1 MPQCAAVRNK
11 TSFDQC
17 PSDALKGV
25 NLCGRHARAK
35 DPILWVTRNQP
46 KILRFTKV
54 QALYRGWCVRKVLS
68 LAGPGVLKRKDCVN
82 DEELVT
88 TESKDR
94 QHPFEYFGL
103 EEAGKVWWFD
113 FGTLWE
119 WSIRSVTP
127 TNPYTKMP
135 IDHSVLA
142 RLRRLHLHRRRNRM
156 NVPAPSK
163 DMRENITRR
172 WTVLTHIFRS
182 YGFEDVHPEQFA
194 NLTHTHIRTMFRIFM
209 DDLELMPKPN
219 HRIIALCSK
228 GWLSNNQSNLG
239 YMINSLNLLTIGLTD
254 SRSYDIVFLL
264 LSALYRC

>member
-17 PSDALKGV
+17 LSNALKGV

-194 NLTHTHIRTMFRIFM
+194 NLTHTHIRIMFRIFM

>member
-1 MPQCAAVRNK
+1 
-11 TSFDQC
+11 
-17 PSDALKGV
+17 
-25 NLCGRHARAK
+25 
-35 DPILWVTRNQP
+35 
-46 KILRFTKV
+46 
-54 QALYRGWCVRKVLS
+54 
-68 LAGPGVLKRKDCVN
+68 
-82 DEELVT
+82 
-88 TESKDR
+88 
-94 QHPFEYFGL
+94 
-103 EEAGKVWWFD
+103 
-113 FGTLWE
+113 
-119 WSIRSVTP
+119 
-127 TNPYTKMP
+127 MP

-194 NLTHTHIRTMFRIFM
+194 NLTHTHIRIMFRIFM